1 MLNNVRKEIHK
12 ANFVGLHFY
21 INKKPYLLQ
30 ANTVHWWQETASV
43 FEELLEILE
52 TFWKHIKCA
61 CTQYFREI

>member
-12 ANFVGLHFY
+12 ADSVGLKLNFY
-21 INKKPYLLQ
+21 INKKPYLRQ
-30 ANTVHWWQETASV
+30 ANTVHWWQVTASV

-61 CTQYFREI
+61 CTQ